1 MKIIK
6 SVTEQFKNPWANF
19 LKKNQISS
27 ILPDIR
33 SSDLSA
39 RIKGRDNLSTEI
51 GLH

>member
-6 SVTEQFKNPWANF
+6 SVTEQFKNPWATF
-19 LKKNQISS
+19 FFNQISS

-33 SSDLSA
+33 SSDLLA
-39 RIKGRDNLSTEI
+39 RIKGIDNLSTEI